1 MKQEPIVVLIE
12 LYQLHSPVWLSFR
25 RYRYSQLLD
34 RSNVHRLFEA
44 FLTLSLNA
52 PNFHHTTKK
61 TITLIINFG
70 TRTIMLALFY
80 YLCECIHILSTD
92 HTHICYILERGCCY
106 KYHIWSEFS
115 CT

>member
-12 LYQLHSPVWLSFR
+12 LYQLHFPVLLSFR

-34 RSNVHRLFEA
+34 RSSVHRLFEA
-44 FLTLSLNA
+44 FLTLLLNA
-52 PNFHHTTKK
+52 PNFHHTTKDK
-61 TITLIINFG
+61 QFSSIFG
-70 TRTIMLALFY
+70 QLSCELCMNLF
-80 YLCECIHILSTD
+80 IHLTD

>member
-12 LYQLHSPVWLSFR
+12 LYQLHSPVLLSFR

-61 TITLIINFG
+61 DHYINHQFWYAYYYASF
-70 TRTIMLALFY
+70 ILLFV
-80 YLCECIHILSTD
+80 
-92 HTHICYILERGCCY
+92 
-106 KYHIWSEFS
+106 
-115 CT
+115 